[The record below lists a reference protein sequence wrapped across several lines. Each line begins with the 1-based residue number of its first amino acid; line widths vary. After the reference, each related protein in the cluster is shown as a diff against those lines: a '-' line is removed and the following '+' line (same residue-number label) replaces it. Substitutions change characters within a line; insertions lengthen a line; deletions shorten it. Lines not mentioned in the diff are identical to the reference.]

1 MTSIAPNMAANNT
14 HHSTY
19 YKLTSPPSPKAGYS
33 DELSNSV
40 LLLFTSLSS
49 QAKRR
54 RQLRFFSFRKL
65 RISTRDGHLHVDAG
79 GGPATAGASVEHNP
93 ESGVSAAGL
102 DPGLGGRAFAAPVAW
117 TLRQCGHR
125 TGNVLRL

>member
-40 LLLFTSLSS
+40 LLLFTSVSS
-49 QAKRR
+49 KAKRR
-54 RQLRFFSFRKL
+54 RVIQFVSFRKL

-79 GGPATAGASVEHNP
+79 GGPAAPGAPVEHHP
-93 ESGVSAAGL
+93 EPGVSAAGL

-117 TLRQCGHR
+117 TMR
-125 TGNVLRL
+125 